1 MNPNPATVHEALL
14 LLESGALSSEELVA
28 GALERADALDA
39 ELGVFISRYS
49 EQAIAAA
56 RDSDKAR
63 SQGNPIGP
71 LEGIPIGVKDIITT
85 EEGPTTA
92 QSLVFD
98 QSSFSGDATV
108 VARLRAAGAVIVG
121 KTSTM
126 EFAIGTPDF
135 EKPFPIPRN
144 PWNTE
149 TWTGGS
155 SSGTGGGVAA
165 EMFLAG
171 LGTDTGGS
179 IRIPAATCGIT
190 GLKPTYGRVPKDGCA
205 PLGFSLDH
213 IGPMARTSY
222 DCALMLNVM
231 AGHSSAD
238 PTSADVPT
246 QDYTAGL
253 GRDLTGMRV
262 GIARMAERDG
272 EFSAS
277 SELDAGFAE
286 LAAALTSLGAVV
298 IPVTLPHYEVV
309 ATAGL
314 VLMIAEGYAY
324 HRQDLQQRWND
335 YSQGL
340 RECLGMGPFYTAADV
355 VQAQRVRSVGRD
367 AVGALLEDVDVIITP
382 TVSAGGFDFE
392 TVDRYWDGPS
402 TVNLTGYWNACGN
415 PVLSVPFGFTAAGLP
430 LGVQIAGRAFDESTV
445 LRVGHAF
452 QTVTDHH
459 LQRPAILEDSVLSA
473 G

>member
-1 MNPNPATVHEALL
+1 MSHPATIQEALQ
-14 LLESGALSSEELVA
+14 LLESGSVTSEELVSSA
-28 GALERADALDA
+28 IARADALDSD
-39 ELGVFISRYS
+39 LGVFISRYNES
-49 EQAIAAA
+49 ALEAA
-56 RDSDKAR
+56 RNTDHARASRKAL
-63 SQGNPIGP
+63 GPLAGVPIG
-71 LEGIPIGVKDIITT
+71 IKDIITT
-85 EEGPTTA
+85 AEGPTTA
-92 QSLVFD
+92 QSVVFN
-98 QSSFSGDATV
+98 QESFSGDATV

-126 EFAIGTPDF
+126 EFAIGTPDP

-144 PWNTE
+144 PWDPQ

-165 EMFLAG
+165 EMFLGG

-213 IGPMARTSY
+213 IGPMARSSY

-231 AGHSSAD
+231 AGHGALD

-246 QDYTAGL
+246 RDYTDGLDGNLAGV
-253 GRDLTGMRV
+253 RV
-262 GIARMAERDG
+262 GIARMAEHYT
-272 EFSAS
+272 ELSAAQ
-277 SELDAGFAE
+277 ELEGAFDE
-286 LAAALTSLGAVV
+286 LESTLSALGAEVV
-298 IPVTLPHYEVV
+298 SVTLPHYNVV
-309 ATAGL
+309 ATAAL

-324 HRQDLQQRWND
+324 HRTDLQERWHD

-355 VQAQRVRSVGRD
+355 VQAQRVRRVGRD
-367 AVGALLEDVDVIITP
+367 AVAKLFQDVDAVITP
-382 TVSAGGFDFE
+382 TVTAGGFDFD
-392 TVDRYWDGPS
+392 TVARYWDGPS

-415 PVLSVPFGFTAAGLP
+415 PVLTVPFGSTHGGMP
-430 LGVQIAGRAFDESTV
+430 LGAQIAARAFDESTV
-445 LRVGHAF
+445 LRIGHAF
-452 QTVTDHH
+452 QTVTGHH
-459 LQRPAILEDSVLSA
+459 LRRAPLLESSESTVA
-473 G
+473 